1 MSDQGQTTASPP
13 TDRVV
18 AVVQRLLEAE
28 NPLRLS
34 DLAAPLGI
42 TRSTCSAV
50 LASLEG
56 HGWVEREADGRYRP
70 GAGLIPVANAIR
82 ARLPVLPLAGT
93 LLRDLVSDTGAE
105 GASLSRVDTTSTVV
119 AASVGPDGLADVG
132 SALRL
137 PIFPPF
143 GPVVVAFRPEEAR
156 RRWLETVT
164 DTTVRDHLAEFLA
177 TIRRR
182 RVGIWR
188 LDHDVHRLIEAL
200 GRAQLDE
207 RTAALF
213 LTAGRSGYLDD
224 ELSGN
229 GPFPVSYMVAPVF
242 DADGG
247 PCFEL
252 ELHLVR
258 AAVPQREFDDI
269 TRRLGSTAE
278 RLTRA
283 CGGVPP
289 RM

>member
-1 MSDQGQTTASPP
+1 MSDQGQATASPP
-13 TDRVV
+13 TDRVIV
-18 AVVQRLLEAE
+18 IVRRLLETDQS
-28 NPLRLS
+28 LRVS

-70 GAGLIPVANAIR
+70 GAGLIPVANAVR
-82 ARLPVLPLAGT
+82 ARLPILPLAGT
-93 LLRDLVSDTGAE
+93 LLRALVSETGAE
-105 GASLSRVDTTSTVV
+105 GASLSRVDSTSTVV
-119 AASVGPDGLADVG
+119 VASVGPDGLSD
-132 SALRL
+132 SSPALRL

-143 GPVVVAFRPEEAR
+143 GPVVVAFRPGEAR
-156 RRWLETVT
+156 RRWLTTVT
-164 DTTVRDHLAEFLA
+164 DATVRDHLAEFLA

-200 GRAQLDE
+200 GGAQLDE

-213 LTAGRSGYLDD
+213 LTAGRSGYLDK
-224 ELSGN
+224 ELSGD
-229 GPFPVSYMVAPVF
+229 GPFPVSYMAAPVF

-258 AAVPQREFDDI
+258 AAVQPQQLDEL
-269 TRRLGSTAE
+269 TRRLGSAAQ

-289 RM
+289 RP